1 MCSLSMG
8 LVLLTKHYTLSLN
21 GYRSCGGLRES
32 QHVRR
37 GRRARVD
44 GLYSV
49 MKRRSACT
57 FVAITIAAMACGSIA
72 PAATSGKPVVSSPS
86 GPLAPSEP
94 LSSVQRRWVDSTLAT
109 LSLHDRV
116 GQMVMVWMLGDY
128 SNTRD
133 SSYAEVIRWV
143 ERDHIGG
150 VSMSLGTPIEV
161 AAKLNDLQRR
171 AVVPLLTSADLEPGL
186 GRLEGGLFAHYMLDA
201 GSATVFPPAMAI
213 AATGRD
219 SDAFEVGRATA
230 QEGRAV
236 GIQINF
242 APVVDVN
249 NNPSNPVINTRSFGE
264 DPKRVARLSALFVRG
279 ATAGGQLATAKHFP
293 GHGDTDVDSHVG
305 LPVVAAN
312 MSRLE
317 AVELVPF
324 RAAIDAGAALVMTA
338 HIALPAVQG
347 DSTTPATLAPRII
360 TGLLRDTL
368 GFRGVAITDAMTME
382 GIGKGYTTEQSSV
395 LAVKAGADILLKPSD
410 PTRAINAVV
419 EAVER
424 GEIARSRIDSAARHV
439 LELKARSG
447 VYAARIVSL
456 ERLRDVVGAPEHR
469 ALAADIA
476 KRAITLLRDR
486 NNLIPMSDTGRTLVV
501 HYAPETEIKAGRTFE
516 ATLRSLRAAGERR
529 GLVQVARVLPN
540 ATADVLDSLDRVADG
555 VSTVVVTAY
564 VRRVEGEG
572 RFAMPQHVASW
583 VDRLAQRRK
592 VIVVSFG
599 NPYLIRQFGNVGSYV
614 VTYGVSDDLER
625 AAALA
630 VTGRGAISGRVPVS
644 LPGFFHAGD
653 GLRRDAN
660 SER

>member
-1 MCSLSMG
+1 
-8 LVLLTKHYTLSLN
+8 
-21 GYRSCGGLRES
+21 
-32 QHVRR
+32 
-37 GRRARVD
+37 
-44 GLYSV
+44 
-49 MKRRSACT
+49 
-57 FVAITIAAMACGSIA
+57 
-72 PAATSGKPVVSSPS
+72 
-86 GPLAPSEP
+86 
-94 LSSVQRRWVDSTLAT
+94 
-109 LSLHDRV
+109 
-116 GQMVMVWMLGDY
+116 MVMIWMLGDY

-143 ERDHIGG
+143 EQDHVGG

-171 AVVPLLTSADLEPGL
+171 ARVPLLTSADLEPGL

-219 SDAFEVGRATA
+219 SDAYDVARTTA
-230 QEGRAV
+230 REGRAA

-249 NNPSNPVINTRSFGE
+249 NNPANPVINTRSFGE
-264 DPKRVARLSALFVRG
+264 DPQRVARLSALFVRG
-279 ATAGGQLATAKHFP
+279 AMAGGQLATAKHFP

-305 LPVVAAN
+305 LPVVMAN
-312 MSRLE
+312 MARLE
-317 AVELVPF
+317 SVELVPF
-324 RAAIDAGAALVMTA
+324 KAAIDAGAALVMTA
-338 HIALPAVQG
+338 HIALPAIQG
-347 DSTTPATLAPRII
+347 DSSTPATLSPRII

-368 GFRGVAITDAMTME
+368 AFRGVAITDAMTME

-419 EAVER
+419 AAVER

-439 LELKARSG
+439 LELKVRSG
-447 VYAARIVSL
+447 VAMSPIVSL

-476 KRAITLLRDR
+476 RRAITLLRDR
-486 NNLIPMSDTGRTLVV
+486 DRLVPMPDSGRTLIV

-516 ATLRSLRAAGERR
+516 ATLRTGRGAMDRR
-529 GLVQVARVLPN
+529 HPVQIARILPT
-540 ATADVLDSLDRVADG
+540 ATPDALASLDRLADG
-555 VSTVVVTAY
+555 AATVIVTAY

-572 RFAMPQHVASW
+572 RFAIPPQIASW
-583 VDRLAQRRK
+583 IDRLAQRRK

-599 NPYLIRQFGNVGSYV
+599 NPYLIGQFPNVGSYL
-614 VTYGVSDDLER
+614 VTYGVGDDLER
-625 AAALA
+625 ATALA
-630 VTGRGAISGRVPVS
+630 LMGREPITGRAPVS
-644 LPGFFHAGD
+644 LPGFFQAGD
-653 GLRRDAN
+653 GVRRAGPGGD
-660 SER
+660 